1 MQNFLFFIFLCGCRN
16 GKQQE
21 FRPHY
26 LVSEEIAPV
35 ALLTF
40 ERFTKKLK
48 VMKYE
53 KIQGK
58 AIINSV
64 TIPESVAQSNEE
76 NERLDVQI
84 SFTYS
89 DVAGRDKEVSEMLE
103 GLDADLLE
111 IAEKAG
117 RSNSFT
123 YLLDCTRLGYVA
135 SGKKA
140 DDPDDVCSKLAKKM
154 EGKELVFT
162 TYRIQ
167 VSELLKG
174 TKYGK
179 GIKDDDEIAFNA
191 VHTDARA
198 YSSFNASYLLIND
211 DADAVCDTVQTRIL
225 RGLENGKYTIGR
237 TDEDEKALNLY
248 LKSLR
253 KKDDD

>member
-1 MQNFLFFIFLCGCRN
+1 
-16 GKQQE
+16 
-21 FRPHY
+21 
-26 LVSEEIAPV
+26 
-35 ALLTF
+35 
-40 ERFTKKLK
+40 
-48 VMKYE
+48 MKYE

-58 AIINSV
+58 AVINSV

-84 SFTYS
+84 SFTYK
-89 DVAGRDKEVSEMLE
+89 DVAGRDKEVNEMLE

-140 DDPDDVCSKLAKKM
+140 DDPDEVCEALAKKM
-154 EGKELVFT
+154 KSKEMVFT
-162 TYRIQ
+162 TYRVQ

-179 GIKDDDEIAFNA
+179 GIKDDEEISFNS
-191 VHTDARA
+191 VHTESRA

-211 DADAVCDTVQTRIL
+211 DADAVCNTIQNRIV
-225 RGLENGKYTIGR
+225 RGLESGKYVIGR
-237 TDEDEKALNLY
+237 SDEDEKALNSY
-248 LKSLR
+248 LKKNR
-253 KKDDD
+253 KRDED